1 MISAAVNFLHEKGEV
16 RCRSRNRSPAKRVH
30 FRGQRICIR
39 DASRSHGLQFVKSR
53 CQQWELQMIRFVMLI
68 TISVIA
74 ASIIPEPIYAQT
86 SPPSTEAP
94 MTGIKPD
101 RTVADKTSWRAM
113 REKEAA
119 LKQKRSECR
128 KQAKIQKVSLLKRQ
142 RFIHEC
148 MSR

>member
-1 MISAAVNFLHEKGEV
+1 MISAAVNLPSMRREKFV
-16 RCRSRNRSPAKRVH
+16 AVPAIAVLLS
-30 FRGQRICIR
+30 
-39 DASRSHGLQFVKSR
+39 ASTF
-53 CQQWELQMIRFVMLI
+53 
-68 TISVIA
+68 
-74 ASIIPEPIYAQT
+74 PEPIYAQT

-101 RTVADKTSWRAM
+101 RTVADKTSRRAM